1 MTDAPKS
8 PQPSTSDSS
17 KARRSARF
25 AVIRRRSVWVIFITA
40 AVSLL
45 LRLSLIFIFPAVLE
59 HVLAYYN
66 LTAGYSDIKLDVLGG
81 DAEIW
86 GLKVRPLKGG
96 PDVMTVEYCHGNI
109 SVYKLFVGQLFI
121 RRAVADGADIF
132 VRRSANGSCPLLA
145 ALLSHS
151 AGTTVSPSD
160 NSGNKTAISLA
171 APLRVEAFR
180 LEHLRLHV
188 IDHSV
193 QPTVRLNITMNVRV
207 SHLGRRH
214 GATAF
219 RLDLWSSAVVDVL
232 HIDGSLTT
240 GPSALMAKSHILM
253 RGLHLQPATGYL
265 TALGF
270 KPRPKGLSLSAES
283 TLALHVITSKPT
295 GKQEIAAQFALK
307 HFILSSGGRPALA
320 IQSLLANGRLA
331 GNLADVQTLS
341 LNGVT
346 LNAGRGKNGLL
357 HFAGLELLRHMPTGS
372 KRLAAA
378 VAALQAVKRA
388 PIHLPG
394 LPKVQLKNAGSYTYA
409 VDRLELHDFNAV
421 FRDAAVTPHARL
433 QLTLNSLDA
442 VSTGGL
448 PGSPGQKLT
457 ISGSGTAPGIA
468 GAIDISGSML
478 PFAHT
483 RTLALHLAAS
493 QITCKAL
500 AAYLSAAGLK
510 SELKSARF
518 NVDLSGS
525 LTSVPNGSLAADIHL
540 DHLNY
545 RDGKTTLCD
554 FKHIDAGKVRVNAS
568 TGRLEIGSLNVV
580 GPAFDF
586 VRERSG
592 HFSVLG
598 LQILGKH
605 SLISPMNSAAAIK
618 PAAKIA
624 QAVPP
629 ATMPKP
635 VAAAYLPPRLQID
648 HFKWS
653 GIRIGFDDQHAMPA
667 TRIAISHA
675 GLLLNHFI
683 LDLSGKSAAHSVGT
697 LKAWLQAPGVV
708 DRFDLDGTLEPGKNS
723 LQTHLGVLST
733 GIDLRR
739 LTPYLKPL
747 GILPLLRHGSF
758 TGLLAAHVSLLHGKI
773 SGGMQVSKVQLRQA
787 SQSLAAIQQLAI
799 SHISAR
805 QGQCTV
811 QSVLINKPYLHVT
824 RLANGNLTLC
834 GLELLPPAPGNATSP
849 TPIAATPLRAVVK
862 SITLSHAIVQWTDL
876 AVFRAV
882 NERFHANARIYN
894 VILGHRHPTA
904 GTVQAVVSAKALVN
918 AFNIHGSFAMPLHAL
933 AAHIHL
939 RVTGLHGQVINS
951 YLPQGIAYVPGGDNM
966 GVSLHVNVSHLAD
979 GSATGTLG
987 ISNLNVSRP
996 AATSRPHK
1004 LLLVSR
1010 ATLALSRF
1018 NLPRHIVAIKSITAD
1033 LQTLHISRQSGV
1045 WSIAGLNIGKY
1056 LNSKPPITGP
1066 KPATKPAT
1074 GTFSILPTQLPLI
1087 TLTRLDLHAKDI
1099 ELTGLLPGNHPVNVT
1114 AVDLLNTAP
1123 ISCLG
1128 TAPARSAAI
1137 ALQLTAKVNG
1147 MARNVNM
1154 AYHFKPFANNP
1165 RGKLHVVISGIRG
1178 AGLAQEFPALAK
1190 HFNVNTLTNGQFSA
1204 DGALQLQMDR
1214 RSPIAFN
1221 FHRQFMASVN
1231 ISHVAFAA
1239 EPHGPILAGVA
1250 EVDAEKINVQPS
1262 RSAITIALLNI
1273 RTPVFRLTHDA
1284 AGLHILG
1291 MTLKSASGNSP
1302 ASAPKASQSTAP
1314 KTKINVTIKT
1324 VQAHRAPAGKPT
1336 VPAVTGKHPANI
1348 ETVMKVSIKKPAT
1361 LQPPARRVVVSH
1373 PQLPTILIKR
1383 LIVSGI
1389 HAQYIDRTTT
1399 PNICIPLTA
1408 LEAQVLNLGTVPWMK
1423 HIPVRFNVIAYAGAV
1438 RTLHSVPMADAS
1450 RTGKSGHVL
1459 PAAMIQDLAHQ
1470 TGGAKKALFSQL
1482 AANGQLY
1489 MYPHL
1494 QGWSTL
1500 SLNGLYLADLAP
1512 LAKEYGITLTG
1523 GTFDSSSDLRF
1534 HANNHVDLHTK
1545 LVFSNLNISEP
1556 AHGPLAQLLNLP
1568 APLNVAIAAIQAPDG
1583 SITIPIS
1590 VPINGD
1596 EFSRSAVTG
1605 QVFGDMAQVVALGIA
1620 SSPLKLANGL
1630 AGLFGSG
1637 KLKEV
1642 EEPPVKLA
1650 FSPGSTALTLQDWT
1664 LLQALG
1670 RRLRRHDSLQV
1681 IVRQTISTADV
1692 AIAALRANP
1701 SRNQCL
1707 QMIAALKNRQNRLLL
1722 QRRQQVGAL
1731 RGDLAIRLS
1740 RAAINAGT
1748 ARLAELDS
1756 KIARTQVALNY
1767 LADMLAPGAARQ
1779 SARRTRGTMITIA
1792 RKRLSEIKT
1801 ALFSAGFDHPNG
1813 RVHIVFPQYNVV
1825 QSATG
1830 GNALLTLVRTK

>member
-1 MTDAPKS
+1 MTDDPKS
-8 PQPSTSDSS
+8 PEVSTSDSNKS
-17 KARRSARF
+17 RRSARF

-40 AVSLL
+40 AVLLL
-45 LRLSLIFIFPAVLE
+45 LRLSLIFVFPAVLE
-59 HVLAYYN
+59 HVLADYT
-66 LTAGYSDIKLDVLGG
+66 LTAAYSDIKLDVLGG

-121 RRAVADGADIF
+121 RRAVADGADVF
-132 VRRSANGSCPLLA
+132 LRRRANGSCPLLKA
-145 ALLSHS
+145 ILSHS

-240 GPSALMAKSHILM
+240 GPSALLATSHILM
-253 RGLHLQPATGYL
+253 RGLRLQPATGYL

-270 KPRPKGLSLSAES
+270 NPQSEGLSLSAES
-283 TLALHVITSKPT
+283 TLALHVITSNPT
-295 GKQEIAAQFALK
+295 GRQEISAQFALK

-357 HFAGLELLRHMPTGS
+357 HFAGMELLRHMTTGS

-378 VAALQAVKRA
+378 AAALQAVKRA
-388 PIHLPG
+388 PLHLPG
-394 LPKVQLKNAGSYTYA
+394 LPKVQLKTAGSYTYSI
-409 VDRLELHDFNAV
+409 DRLELNDFNAV
-421 FRDAAVTPHARL
+421 FRDAAVTPHTRL
-433 QLTLNSLDA
+433 QLTLNTLDA

-457 ISGSGTAPGIA
+457 ISGSGAAPGIA

-493 QITCKAL
+493 QITCNAL

-510 SELKSARF
+510 SEVQSARF

-525 LTSVPNGSLAADIHL
+525 VTTVSNGTLTANIHL

-568 TGRLEIGSLNVV
+568 TGRLEIGTLNVV

-586 VRERSG
+586 VREPSG
-592 HFSVLG
+592 YFSVLG
-598 LQILGKH
+598 LEIVGKH
-605 SLISPMNSAAAIK
+605 SLISPMNAAAAIK

-624 QAVPP
+624 QTVPP

-635 VAAAYLPPRLQID
+635 VATAYLPPRLQID
-648 HFKWS
+648 YFKWS

-675 GLLLNHFI
+675 GLMLNHFI
-683 LDLSGKSAAHSVGT
+683 LDLSGKSAAHGAGT
-697 LKAWLQAPGVV
+697 LKAWLQAPGVI
-708 DRFDLDGTLEPGKNS
+708 DRFDLHGTLEPGKNS
-723 LQTHLGVLST
+723 LQTRLGILST

-758 TGLLAAHVSLLHGKI
+758 TGLLAAHVALLHGKI
-773 SGGMQVSKVQLRQA
+773 SGGVRVKNLQLRQD
-787 SQSLAAIQQLAI
+787 SQSLASIQQLAI

-805 QGQCTV
+805 QGQCAI
-811 QSVLINKPYLHVT
+811 QSVLINKPYLHLS

-834 GLELLPPAPGNATSP
+834 GLELLPPAHGNINSGHP
-849 TPIAATPLRAVVK
+849 TPTQNAATPWRAAVK
-862 SITLSHAIVQWTDL
+862 SITLSHAIVQWMDL
-876 AVFRAV
+876 AVFRPV
-882 NERFHANARIYN
+882 NERIHAQARIYN
-894 VILGHRHPTA
+894 VIFGHRHPTG
-904 GTVQAVVSAKALVN
+904 GTLQAVLSAKALVD
-918 AFNIHGSFAMPLHAL
+918 ALNIHGSFVMPLHAL
-933 AAHIHL
+933 AANIHL
-939 RVTGLHGQVINS
+939 QATGLHGQVINS
-951 YLPQGIAYVPGGDNM
+951 YLPQGIAYIPGGDNM
-966 GVSLHVNVSHLAD
+966 GVSLHVHVSHLAD

-987 ISNLNVSRP
+987 ISNLNIIRP
-996 AATSRPHK
+996 ATASAPHK
-1004 LLLVSR
+1004 LLWVSR
-1010 ATLALSRF
+1010 AAIALRQF
-1018 NLPRHIVAIKSITAD
+1018 DLPRHIVAIQSINAD
-1033 LQTLHISRQSGV
+1033 LQTLHINRQGGG
-1045 WSIAGLNIGKY
+1045 WSIGGLNFGKY

-1066 KPATKPAT
+1066 MPATKPAT
-1074 GTFSILPTQLPLI
+1074 GTFSIVPAPLPLI

-1099 ELTGLLPGNHPVNVT
+1099 ELTGLLPGNHPFHVT
-1114 AVDLLNTAP
+1114 AVDLCNTAP

-1137 ALQLTAKVNG
+1137 ALQLTARVNG

-1154 AYHFKPFANNP
+1154 AYHLKPFASNP
-1165 RGKLHVVISGIRG
+1165 RAKLHVVISGIRG
-1178 AGLAQEFPALAK
+1178 AGLAREFPALAK

-1204 DGALQLQMDR
+1204 DGALQLHMDR

-1221 FHRQFMASVN
+1221 FHRQFMASVK

-1302 ASAPKASQSTAP
+1302 ASAPKASQSTAQ

-1324 VQAHRAPAGKPT
+1324 VRTSSTQAGKP
-1336 VPAVTGKHPANI
+1336 PANVEKVI
-1348 ETVMKVSIKKPAT
+1348 KVSIKKPAT
-1361 LQPPARRVVVSH
+1361 LQPPARRVVASH
-1373 PQLPTILIKR
+1373 HQLPAILIKR
-1383 LIVSGI
+1383 LIVGGI

-1408 LEAQVLNLGTVPWMK
+1408 LEAQVLNLGTVPLMK

-1438 RTLHSVPMADAS
+1438 RTLHSLPKADAS
-1450 RTGKSGHVL
+1450 RTGKSDQVL
-1459 PAAMIQDLAHQ
+1459 PVAMIQDLVHQ
-1470 TGGAKKALFSQL
+1470 KGGAKKALFSQL

-1512 LAKEYGITLTG
+1512 LAKEYGMTLTG

-1556 AHGPLAQLLNLP
+1556 AHGPLAKLLNLP

-1596 EFSRSAVTG
+1596 AFSRSAVTG
-1605 QVFGDMAQVVALGIA
+1605 QVFGNMAQVVALGIA

-1637 KLKEV
+1637 KLKAV
-1642 EEPPVKLA
+1642 KEPPVKLA
-1650 FSPGSTALTLQDWT
+1650 FSPGSTALTLQDWSM
-1664 LLQALG
+1664 LRALG

-1701 SRNQCL
+1701 SRNECL

-1792 RKRLSEIKT
+1792 RKRLSEIQA
-1801 ALFSAGFDHPNG
+1801 ALFAAGFDHPNR
-1813 RVHIVFPQYNVV
+1813 RVYIVFPQYSAVK
-1825 QSATG
+1825 SATG